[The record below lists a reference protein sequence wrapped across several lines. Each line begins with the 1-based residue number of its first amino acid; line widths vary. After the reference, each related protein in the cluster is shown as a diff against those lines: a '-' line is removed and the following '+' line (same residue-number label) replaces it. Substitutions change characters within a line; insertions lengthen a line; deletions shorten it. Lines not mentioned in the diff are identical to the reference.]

1 MNKKE
6 RKRMFFED
14 KAYYIIQN
22 LKSIKKA
29 SLRACHKQTD
39 PNKSG
44 IIKNNPKSIKSKKSS
59 RTFSLTPSEY
69 QASICLEASLS
80 FSFFLIFFI
89 NIFSIIFLFI
99 TYIEN
104 LESLQQQGKKAAA
117 YAYVTEGVFDSNE
130 DIIRLQK
137 VIEAESPVGLLS
149 LSKYKLRVQ
158 CVVKPWTGYD
168 VIGGKKRLE
177 EDSIVYMTEH
187 GSVYHKNRACTHL
200 ALSIQAVASY
210 GLSERMN
217 EYGECYKICEYCGKN
232 GIVTIVY
239 ITSYGN
245 KYHTT
250 IKCPG
255 LKRTIKAIPLSQVKG
270 VNPCK
275 KCG

>member
-1 MNKKE
+1 
-6 RKRMFFED
+6 MFFGD
-14 KAYYIIQN
+14 KAYYLIQN

-39 PNKSG
+39 PNKSD
-44 IIKNNPKSIKSKKSS
+44 IIKNNPKSIKIRKSQ
-59 RTFSLTPSEY
+59 RTFSLAPSEY
-69 QASICLEASLS
+69 QASMCLEASLA

-89 NIFSIIFLFI
+89 NIFSIIFLFM
-99 TYIEN
+99 TYTEN
-104 LESLQQQGKKAAA
+104 LERLQQQGKKAAA
-117 YAYVTEGVFDSNE
+117 YAYVTEGAFDSNE

-137 VIEAESPVGLLS
+137 VIEVESPVGLIS

-177 EDSIVYMTEH
+177 EDSIVYMTEY

-210 GLSERMN
+210 GLLERMN

-232 GIVTIVY
+232 GIVTVVY

-250 IKCPG
+250 TKCPG